1 MELRQLQYVIKI
13 AECGTMLKAAQEL
26 YISQSGLTRSLKTLE
41 KELGMELFDRINNRL
56 ILNEY
61 GKTVVEEGKD
71 ILNHVDKLQEKVKN
85 QYNRNMNMFIGSCA
99 PAPLWAL
106 RYTMKR
112 QYLDMS
118 FGYETKA
125 DAEELIQGFNE
136 HDYSA
141 IILDYPINKEDVVCF
156 QICQE
161 VLNISTT
168 SHHPLA
174 NKKTITFEELNGE
187 NFLEYNNTG
196 YWHEVCVDNMPDSH
210 FIVQDDL
217 ELYGILQRQSSLL
230 TFRTS
235 LTIPRFHL
243 YEDRV
248 YIPITNPEATL
259 TFYLICHQNHF
270 DKIKKVQAHINEVDW
285 IHYRNEDF
293 EII

>member
-1 MELRQLQYVIKI
+1 MEFYQLEQFLSLAQTCNMHVT
-13 AECGTMLKAAQEL
+13 AEQLHITQPALSK
-26 YISQSGLTRSLKTLE
+26 SLKKLE
-41 KELGMELFDRINNRL
+41 AELECPLFERWRNKL
-56 ILNEY
+56 VLNEY
-61 GKTVVEEGKD
+61 GKTVVEEGRD
-71 ILNHVDKLQEKVKN
+71 ILNHVDELQEKVKN
-85 QYNRNMNMFIGSCA
+85 QYNRNMSMFIGSCA

-112 QYLDMS
+112 QYPDMS